1 MSGSVGHFVPACQAQ
16 IVSNA
21 LGLAGPNLSD
31 MPADKKQVGNT
42 IRAARERANLSRE
55 ALAEKVG
62 LDLESIKKI
71 ERGERVT
78 QWLRV
83 ADFADALSISP
94 NEILGYPI
102 ASAESLGMALKP
114 ILAAF
119 GANPD
124 DADNIARILLE
135 AVAVAQSSP
144 GDEPQELRYRLAGQ
158 LAAAQSRRR

>member
-1 MSGSVGHFVPACQAQ
+1 MPASVGHFVPACQAQ
-16 IVSNA
+16 IVSTA
-21 LGLAGPNLSD
+21 LGLAPPILSV
-31 MPADKKQVGNT
+31 MRTDKKQVGNT
-42 IRAARERANLSRE
+42 IRSARERAKLSRE
-55 ALAEKVG
+55 ELAERVG

-83 ADFADALSISP
+83 ADFADALEISP

-102 ASAESLGMALKP
+102 ASAESLGMALRP
-114 ILAAF
+114 ILAAY
-119 GANPD
+119 GANPE
-124 DADNIARILLE
+124 DADSIARILLE
-135 AVAVAQSSP
+135 AVAVAQSSQ